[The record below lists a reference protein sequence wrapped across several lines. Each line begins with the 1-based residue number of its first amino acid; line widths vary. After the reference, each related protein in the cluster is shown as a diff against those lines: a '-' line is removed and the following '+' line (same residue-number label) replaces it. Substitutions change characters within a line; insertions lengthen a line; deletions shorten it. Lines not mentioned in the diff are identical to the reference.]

1 MFRLGRL
8 LFGIAVAGA
17 AAATVYNYLDQS
29 NKDTDDDFNDD
40 LQEEEAGEAQ
50 DVQAEAEEADRHRDI
65 LLRR

>member
-29 NKDTDDDFNDD
+29 NKDTDYDFNDD
-40 LQEEEAGEAQ
+40 FPEEEAGEA
-50 DVQAEAEEADRHRDI
+50 AGEEADE
-65 LLRR
+65 

>member
-40 LQEEEAGEAQ
+40 FPEE
-50 DVQAEAEEADRHRDI
+50 DAEAEADAAAEEED
-65 LLRR
+65 